1 MKDECLKRP
10 NVKPVSVAI
19 IVYSFVPSLHLQ
31 LLQKCNTQ
39 VISFLKQ
46 LAPLVLLTSSVN
58 IVHTYKYC
66 ERFCLCAWN
75 DYFCLRPMF
84 APEIICER
92 MMFCLLFNFA
102 FPHCCFF
109 YFSFAAAILSFEF
122 YFSFMPG
129 KHFIHCSILIQY
141 FFVIFFLNK
150 SQFLGVI
157 QLFFDLRN

>member
-1 MKDECLKRP
+1 MAECKTGVRAYYNLFVRTFSPLAALTKMQHS
-10 NVKPVSVAI
+10 NDFFSQTIGTTCAAVPV
-19 IVYSFVPSLHLQ
+19 
-31 LLQKCNTQ
+31 
-39 VISFLKQ
+39 
-46 LAPLVLLTSSVN
+46 TSSVN

-75 DYFCLRPMF
+75 DYFCLPPMF

-92 MMFCLLFNFA
+92 MMFCLLFIFA

-109 YFSFAAAILSFEF
+109 YFSFAASILSFDF
-122 YFSFMPG
+122 DFSFMPG